1 MAIRKRMFAAVYE
14 KLAAAEEPKIR
25 DFRERTAGRAE
36 GKVLEIGGGTG
47 LNLPFY
53 GSDVQLTVAEPN
65 PHMARR
71 LIRKAK
77 DLGVKVTIVSDVG
90 ERLPFHDGEF
100 DSVVSTLVLCSVG
113 NLPDVLK
120 EAKRVLKP
128 DGTFY
133 FFEHVAA
140 ETKWKRRFQDW
151 FNGPWKYLGDGCNL
165 NRDIAAVI
173 RQSGFQS
180 VEIEAFE
187 LRAGAPVVSPRIIG
201 TARA

>member
-1 MAIRKRMFAAVYE
+1 MFAAVYDR
-14 KLAAAEEPKIR
+14 LAAAEEPKNR
-25 DFRERTAGRAE
+25 EFRERTAGRAE

-53 GSDVQLTVAEPN
+53 RSDVQLTVAEPN
-65 PHMARR
+65 PHMAKR
-71 LIRKAK
+71 LKKKAQG
-77 DLGVKVTIVSDVG
+77 LGVNVTIVSDVG
-90 ERLPFHDGEF
+90 ERLPFQDGEF
-100 DSVVSTLVLCSVG
+100 DSVVATLVLCSVRD
-113 NLPDVLK
+113 LPDVLK
-120 EAKRVLKP
+120 EARRVLKP
-128 DGTFY
+128 GGSFY

-140 ETKWKRRFQDW
+140 ETKWKRRFQNW

-187 LRAGAPVVSPRIIG
+187 LPGASVVSPRIVG

>member
-1 MAIRKRMFAAVYE
+1 MAIRKRMFAAVYD
-14 KLAAAEEPKIR
+14 KLAAAEEPKVR
-25 DFRERTAGRAE
+25 QFRERTAGRAD

-71 LIRKAK
+71 LKGRAQG
-77 DLGVKVTIVSDVG
+77 LGMSVTIVSDVG
-90 ERLPFHDGEF
+90 ERLPFQDGEF

-113 NLPDVLK
+113 DLPGVLK
-120 EAKRVLKP
+120 EARRVLKP
-128 DGTFY
+128 GGAFY

-140 ETKWKRRFQDW
+140 ETKWKRRFQNW
-151 FNGPWKYLGDGCNL
+151 FNGPWRYMGDGCNL

-173 RQSGFQS
+173 RQSGFES
-180 VEIEAFE
+180 VEIESVD
-187 LRAGAPVVSPRIIG
+187 LPGASVVSPRIVG

>member
-1 MAIRKRMFAAVYE
+1 MAIRKRMFAAVNE

-25 DFRERTAGRAE
+25 EFRESTAGRAK
-36 GKVLEIGGGTG
+36 GRVLEIGGGTG

-71 LIRKAK
+71 LKRKAEG
-77 DLGVKVTIVSDVG
+77 LGVKVTIVSDVG
-90 ERLPFHDGEF
+90 ERLPFHDDEF

-113 NLPDVLK
+113 NV
-120 EAKRVLKP
+120 ENVVEETRRVLKP
-128 DGTFY
+128 GGTFF

-151 FNGPWKYLGDGCNL
+151 FCRPWKYLGDGCHL

-173 RQSGFQS
+173 RQSGFES
-180 VEIEAFE
+180 VEIESFD
-187 LRAGAPVVSPRIIG
+187 LRAGAPIVSPRIIG